1 MGTGTLQKILVVLPD
16 TIGLAR
22 RGEGKREISLRNQQH
37 GIDGKRFSIFNSQNE
52 DSMTT
57 AAATPTM
64 TGQEIIDLCKKH
76 TLFEWSAQSKVD
88 PIPIAGAKG
97 IHFWTPEGKRFIDF
111 NSQLMSVNIGH
122 GDERVISAIREQA
135 ETLAYANPFMAHEP
149 RARLGAKLAEI
160 TAGDIDTFFFTNGGA
175 EANEN
180 AIKIARFFTGRHKIM
195 ARYRSYHGATAGSI
209 SLTGDPRRWAA
220 EPGIPG
226 VVRVL
231 DPYHGIE
238 RGWESAETSL
248 QMIEEI
254 IQLEGPQTIAAF
266 ILETVVGTNGILIP
280 PDGYL
285 EGVRRLCDKYGIL
298 MIADEVMAGFG
309 RTGEWFAID
318 HWKVVPDLICM
329 AKGLT
334 SSYVPLGAVGMRHP
348 IAQHFQNN
356 VFYGGLTYNSHPM
369 GCAAALATIRVYE
382 EDHLLENA
390 RRMGTVMKQLGA
402 ELAAKHVSVGAVRS
416 IGLFGIVELV
426 RSRKTRLPMAPFNGT
441 SKEMAD
447 LGRFFRDQGL
457 YTIVRWNTFYTNPPL
472 CINEPQLREA
482 FAIIDKG
489 LEITDQAVL
498 D

>member
-1 MGTGTLQKILVVLPD
+1 
-16 TIGLAR
+16 
-22 RGEGKREISLRNQQH
+22 
-37 GIDGKRFSIFNSQNE
+37 
-52 DSMTT
+52 MTT
-57 AAATPTM
+57 AIETSM
-64 TGQEIIDLCKKH
+64 TGQEIVDLTKKH

-88 PIPIAGAKG
+88 PIPVAKAKG
-97 IHFWTPEGKRFIDF
+97 IYFWTPEGKRFIDF

-122 GDERVISAIREQA
+122 GDERVIRAISEQA
-135 ETLAYANPFMAHEP
+135 ATLCYANPFMATEP

-160 TAGDIDTFFFTNGGA
+160 TPGDIDTFFFTNGGA

-180 AIKIARFFTGRHKIM
+180 AIKIARFFTGRHKII

-248 QMIEEI
+248 AMIEEI
-254 IQLEGPQTIAAF
+254 MQLEGPHTIAAF

-280 PDGYL
+280 PDGYMQ
-285 EGVRRLCDKYGIL
+285 GVRKLCDKYGIL

-334 SSYVPLGAVGMRHP
+334 ASYLPLGAVGMRHH
-348 IAQHFQNN
+348 IAQHFQDK

-369 GCAAALATIRVYE
+369 GCAAALATIAVYE
-382 EDHLLENA
+382 EDHLIENA
-390 RRMGTVMKQLGA
+390 RKMGAVMKQLGA
-402 ELAAKHVSVGAVRS
+402 ELQAKHPSVGEVRS
-416 IGLFGIVELV
+416 IGLFGIMELV
-426 RSRKTRLPMAPFNGT
+426 RSRKTKQPMAPFNGT
-441 SKEMAD
+441 SEEMGA
-447 LGRFFRDQGL
+447 LGKFFREQGL
-457 YTIVRWNTFYTNPPL
+457 YTIVRWNSFYTNPPL
-472 CINEPQLREA
+472 CINEQQLREA

-489 LEITDQAVL
+489 LEITDRAVK